1 MLVATIRYLP
11 KNTTEVLCLI
21 GENKEHNIEQTI
33 SDAFRDT
40 APGYVQDH
48 LVINIVKSSPDE
60 YVLIHHTEDDGQ
72 MLTPPVCAIV
82 TITNPPL
89 YGRD

>member
-21 GENKEHNIEQTI
+21 GMNKECKIEDTV

-48 LVINIVKSSPDE
+48 LVINIVKNSPDE

-82 TITNPPL
+82 TITEPRL
-89 YGRD
+89 YGKD